1 MTYEEI
7 INTLII
13 KRIEKGWSQRELA
26 RQAGVSPMGIN
37 QIENLSRKATV
48 DFLIPICRAL
58 DFELVLQ
65 EKQK

>member
-7 INTLII
+7 INALII

-26 RQAGVSPMGIN
+26 RQAGVSPMGVSYM
-37 QIENLSRKATV
+37 ENLSRKVTV
-48 DFLIPICRAL
+48 EYLMPICHAL
-58 DFELVLQ
+58 ELELVLQ